1 MSAPHPVLVARNAMA
16 TRFEFALHGDDPVRL
31 RASAEEA
38 LDEVERWEDLLSLYR
53 PHTDI
58 ARVNAGA
65 AAGPVRVAPE
75 VMRLLQRAFALTA
88 ATGGAFDITAAP
100 LVRAWGFMGGTESRP
115 SPPVLAE
122 ALACVGPRHV
132 ELDAAAGTVR
142 FSRPGVM
149 LDLGSVGK
157 GWALGRAAELLG
169 EAGITGALL
178 HGGTSTVVAIGAPPD
193 AEQWKVAL
201 PDGCEVELRDEALS
215 VSATWGKSFSDGGRI
230 HGHVLDPRCG
240 LPVTG
245 GRMAAVALP
254 SAADSDALSTAL
266 LVRGEEG
273 LDDLGTA
280 FPGVRTWIEARS

>member
-1 MSAPHPVLVARNAMA
+1 
-16 TRFEFALHGDDPVRL
+16 
-31 RASAEEA
+31 
-38 LDEVERWEDLLSLYR
+38 
-53 PHTDI
+53 
-58 ARVNAGA
+58 
-65 AAGPVRVAPE
+65 
-75 VMRLLQRAFALTA
+75 
-88 ATGGAFDITAAP
+88 
-100 LVRAWGFMGGTESRP
+100 
-115 SPPVLAE
+115 
-122 ALACVGPRHV
+122 
-132 ELDAAAGTVR
+132 
-142 FSRPGVM
+142 M

-169 EAGITGALL
+169 EAGIDCALL

-230 HGHVLDPRCG
+230 HGHVLDPRSG
-240 LPVTG
+240 IAVTG

-273 LDDLGTA
+273 LGDLGAA

>member
-1 MSAPHPVLVARNAMA
+1 MPAPPPVFVARNAMA

-31 RASAEEA
+31 RAAAEEA
-38 LDEVERWEDLLSLYR
+38 FDEVERWEDLLSLYR

-75 VMRLLQRAFALTA
+75 VMGLLRRAFALTA

-100 LVRAWGFMGGTESRP
+100 LVRAWGFVGGTGSRP
-115 SPPVLAE
+115 EPPVLAE
-122 ALACVGPRHV
+122 ALACVGLRHV
-132 ELDAAAGTVR
+132 ELDAVAGTVR
-142 FSRPGVM
+142 FTRPGVM
-149 LDLGSVGK
+149 LDLGSLGK
-157 GWALGRAAELLG
+157 GWALGRAAELLR

-193 AEQWKVAL
+193 AEMWKVAL
-201 PDGCEVELRDEALS
+201 PDGRQVQLRDEALS
-215 VSATWGKSFSDGGRI
+215 VSAAWGKSFSDGGRTY
-230 HGHVLDPRCG
+230 GHVLDPRCG
-240 LPVTG
+240 IPVTG

-273 LDDLGTA
+273 LGDLSAA
-280 FPGVRTWIEARS
+280 FPGLRTWLAARA